1 MPAADPLI
9 VDEVEE
15 AVRKGSHGSGLETLK
30 RAADLFLSSAGS
42 YGSEQVELFD
52 NVFERLIKTIEIRA
66 VADISARIALAEFSE
81 QLSHTSQAP
90 PSTVRRLAR
99 NDEISIAEP
108 VLKESACLT
117 AADLVDLAHHKS
129 ERHVLAIASRWQL
142 KEVVTDALLARGYP
156 SVSRQIVN
164 NPGAKIS
171 AAGFA
176 IVVAQAESDPELAV
190 QTGIR
195 IDLPSELRDQLVRK
209 ATEAV
214 RTRLLSRAP
223 SHLFE
228 EIRRAIDVAAAS
240 ANRDMSKVYDF
251 SEAKRVVASLEN
263 KGMLDEHALR
273 AFAQRRKYEETIV
286 ALAQLSRSRVEVV
299 RPLMQSLRDD
309 GILVPCKVAQVC
321 WETVSAILQ
330 CRYAGGSM
338 SSLELIKA
346 QDGFNGMKLEKARQL
361 LQHWHVRIS
370 SLN

>member
-1 MPAADPLI
+1 MPAADPSI
-9 VDEVEE
+9 IDEVEE
-15 AVRKGSHGSGLETLK
+15 TLRKGSHGRGLETLK

-52 NVFERLIKTIEIRA
+52 NIFERLIKTIEIRA
-66 VADISARIALAEFSE
+66 IADISARIALAEFSE
-81 QLSHTSQAP
+81 QLSHISQVP

-117 AADLVDLAHHKS
+117 ASDLVDLARHKS

-142 KEVVTDALLARGYP
+142 KEVITDALLARGYP
-156 SVSRQIVN
+156 SVSRRIVN

-176 IVVAQAESDPELAV
+176 IVVAQAESDPELAI
-190 QTGIR
+190 QIGIR
-195 IDLPSELRDQLVRK
+195 VDLPSELRDQLIRR

-228 EIRRAIDVAAAS
+228 EIRRAVDVAAAS
-240 ANRDMSKVYDF
+240 TDRDMSKVCDF
-251 SEAKRVVASLEN
+251 SEAKRLVASLEK
-263 KGMLDEHALR
+263 KGMLNEDVLR
-273 AFAQRRKYEETIV
+273 AFAERRKYEDTIV
-286 ALAQLSRSRVEVV
+286 ALARLSRSRVEVV

-309 GILVPCKVAQVC
+309 GVLVPCKVAQVG

-338 SSLELIKA
+338 SPLELTKA
-346 QDGFNGMKLEKARQL
+346 REQFAGMNLEKARQL
-361 LQHWHVRIS
+361 LRHWHVRIS
-370 SLN
+370 SL

>member
-1 MPAADPLI
+1 MPVSDLSI

-15 AVRKGSHGSGLETLK
+15 ALRKGSDGRGLETLK
-30 RAADLFLSSAGS
+30 RAADLFFSSAGS
-42 YGSEQVELFD
+42 YASEQVELFD

-66 VADISARIALAEFSE
+66 IADISVRIALAEFSE
-81 QLSHTSQAP
+81 QLSHISQPP

-117 AADLVDLAHHKS
+117 TVDLVDLARHKG
-129 ERHVLAIASRWQL
+129 EAHLLAIASRWQL
-142 KEVVTDALLARGYP
+142 KEVITDALLARGYP
-156 SVSRQIVN
+156 SVSRRIVN
-164 NPGAKIS
+164 NPGAKVS

-176 IVVAQAESDPELAV
+176 IVVAQAESDPELAI

-195 IDLPSELRDQLVRK
+195 VDLPSELRDQLLRK

-228 EIRRAIDVAAAS
+228 EIRRAVDVAAAS
-240 ANRDMSKVYDF
+240 ANRVMSKVYDF
-251 SEAKRVVASLEN
+251 SEANRLVASLEH
-263 KGMLDEHALR
+263 KGLLNEEALR
-273 AFAQRRKYEETIV
+273 VFAQQRRYEETVV
-286 ALAQLSRSRVEVV
+286 ALARLSRSRVDVV

-309 GILVPCKVAQVC
+309 GVLVPCKVAQLC
-321 WETVSAILQ
+321 WETVSAILE

-338 SSLELIKA
+338 NPLELTKA
-346 QDGFNGMKLEKARQL
+346 QDQFAGMNLEKARQL
-361 LQHWHVRIS
+361 LGHWHVRIS
-370 SLN
+370 SL